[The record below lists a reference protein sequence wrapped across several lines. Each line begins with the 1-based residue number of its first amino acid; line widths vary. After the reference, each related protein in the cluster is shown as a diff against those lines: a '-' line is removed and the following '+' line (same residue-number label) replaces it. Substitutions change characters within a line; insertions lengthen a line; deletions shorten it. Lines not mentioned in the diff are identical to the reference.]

1 MGTSTA
7 TLKARLDSLCVRYD
21 TAGALAK
28 DPLSVP
34 LAYESP
40 LDREVA
46 AFVAAHL
53 AYGRVDPMI
62 RAVRGALTPLG
73 AGPSAWLRESSEA
86 AIRRDLARALADW
99 AWRFH
104 TADDLAAWL
113 LAWKRLD
120 GESGAG
126 LEAHLLPAPRRGSR
140 RRALPAGPAPAG
152 GAPGPYGSRFSL
164 PDPLEGA
171 ACKRWR
177 MFLRWM
183 ARPGWPDLGL
193 WTRYPVD
200 QLIIPLDTHVARVSR
215 FIGLSRRATPDGKM
229 AREITEAL
237 RRLDPADPLRYD
249 FALSHLGILGDCP
262 GVRKRSTCAECP
274 GTPCAGP
281 ARNPLRGFRDRK
293 RTLGTHWERRPVPT
307 RERKP
312 QAPCERMASPALFC
326 QRRKRAGLA
335 TALGGTT

>member
-1 MGTSTA
+1 MGTSLLS
-7 TLKARLDSLCVRYD
+7 LKARLDGLCARYD
-21 TAGALAK
+21 TAGALEK
-28 DPLSVP
+28 DPISVP
-34 LAYESP
+34 LAYAAP

-62 RAVRGALTPLG
+62 RAVRGALAPLG
-73 AGPSAWLRESSEA
+73 PSPSTWLRERPEGD
-86 AIRRDLARALADW
+86 IQRRLEGALADW
-99 AWRFH
+99 SWRFH

-120 GESGAG
+120 AETGAG
-126 LEAHLLPAPRRGSR
+126 LEPHLLPAPGETADTALSR
-140 RRALPAGPAPAG
+140 VVQRLRTELPAS
-152 GAPGPYGSRFSL
+152 YGSRFSL

-183 ARPGWPDLGL
+183 VRPGWPDLGL
-193 WTRYPVD
+193 WTRYPASALV
-200 QLIIPLDTHVARVSR
+200 IPLDTHVARVSR

-262 GVRKRSTCAECP
+262 GVRKRSTCSSCP
-274 GTPCAGP
+274 LYSVC
-281 ARNPLRGFRDRK
+281 
-293 RTLGTHWERRPVPT
+293 
-307 RERKP
+307 
-312 QAPCERMASPALFC
+312 
-326 QRRKRAGLA
+326 RAGSESA
-335 TALGGTT
+335 VRIRR

>member
-1 MGTSTA
+1 MGNSRT
-7 TLKARLDSLCVRYD
+7 TLKSRLDGLCERYD

-28 DPLSVP
+28 DPLSVA
-34 LAYESP
+34 LAYDAP
-40 LDREVA
+40 LDQEVA

-62 RAVRGALTPLG
+62 RAVRAALAPLG
-73 AGPSAWLRESSEA
+73 RAPAAWLRERTEA
-86 AIRRDLARALADW
+86 ELRRNLTRALAGW

-104 TADDLAAWL
+104 TADDVAAWL

-120 GESGAG
+120 AQSGSG
-126 LEAHLLPAPRRGSR
+126 LEAHLQPRPTEDPDLALSRLVQRLRTELPDS
-140 RRALPAGPAPAG
+140 
-152 GAPGPYGSRFSL
+152 YGSRFSL

-183 ARPGWPDLGL
+183 VRPGWPDLGL
-193 WTRYPVD
+193 WTRYPAH
-200 QLIIPLDTHVARVSR
+200 QLVIPLDTHVARVSR
-215 FIGLSRRATPDGKM
+215 FIGLTRRATPDGKM

-262 GVRKRSTCAECP
+262 GVRHRSTCAACP
-274 GTPCAGP
+274 LYSVC
-281 ARNPLRGFRDRK
+281 
-293 RTLGTHWERRPVPT
+293 
-307 RERKP
+307 
-312 QAPCERMASPALFC
+312 
-326 QRRKRAGLA
+326 RAGSESA
-335 TALGGTT
+335 MRIPR